1 MEEFTYNLITKK
13 FKDSDYVYP
22 VAIASDDKLNELCEN
37 IMASSRSISVSSNK
51 ITTNSEITDEC
62 YLVFEDNV
70 PKKTRTGKIRKDSSK
85 KEIAILLDRPF
96 YLYRPYG
103 SARKR
108 ATTITNKDTDD
119 KFTTVIYEMT
129 LNSLSHIEKY
139 VEE

>member
-22 VAIASDDKLNELCEN
+22 VAIASDDKLNDLCEN

-62 YLVFEDNV
+62 YLVFEDIA
-70 PKKTRTGKIRKDSSK
+70 PHKTKTGKIRKNANK

-96 YLYRPYG
+96 YLYKPYS

-108 ATTITNKDTDD
+108 ATAITNKDTDD